1 MRDGRSRPAL
11 PRRIMKEVTE
21 VIVIGERINGMFVD
35 VRQAIQ
41 QRDAEPIRSLAE
53 RQARAGAHYLDV
65 NVGPATDDP
74 ISAMQWLVGRIRE
87 VSDLPLTIDTTKRDV
102 MRAGIEAASG
112 KAMINSTT
120 GEQKKLDVL
129 MPMAAE
135 FGIPIIAL
143 TISEQGVPRDAM
155 GRAEVALNILAAA
168 LGHGVPPENV
178 LIDAVILPV
187 SAQQENP
194 GHVLATIAQ
203 TKLLADPPPK
213 TVIGLS
219 NVSQNAQYR
228 ELINRTALVMALAA
242 GLDAAIVDCLDEEL
256 MEAMISAELL
266 LNRQVYSGDF
276 LKAYRAS
283 HG

>member
-1 MRDGRSRPAL
+1 
-11 PRRIMKEVTE
+11 

-35 VRQAIQ
+35 VRKAIQ
-41 QRDAEPIRSLAE
+41 EKNADTIRDLAK
-53 RQARAGAHYLDV
+53 RQGAAGATYLDV

-74 ISAMQWLVGRIRE
+74 IAAMQWLVGIIRE
-87 VSDLPLTIDTTKRDV
+87 VSDLPLAIDTTKKDV
-102 MRAGIEAASG
+102 MRAGIEAAGG

-120 GEQKKLDVL
+120 GEQKKLDIL
-129 MPMAAE
+129 MPLAAE
-135 FGIPIIAL
+135 FNIPIIAL

-168 LGHGVPPENV
+168 MGYGVPSDNV

-194 GHVLATIAQ
+194 GHVLETIRQ
-203 TKLLADPPPK
+203 TKLLADPAPK

-219 NVSQNAQYR
+219 NVSQTALYR
-228 ELINRTALVMALAA
+228 ELINRTYLVMALAA
-242 GLDAAIVDCLDEEL
+242 GLDAAIVDCLDTEL
-256 MEAMISAELL
+256 MDAMITAELL
-266 LNRQVYSGDF
+266 LNQQVYSADF